1 MKNKIRNSIIGLM
14 FILSPIKSEALNIA
28 VIAPQEGVYQKFG
41 QEIISGVQ
49 TAVNHINA
57 SGGLRGEKIN
67 LITVDDQCDNNIAI
81 STAQMLAVNISE
93 ADKVALVIGPYCSN
107 SLKEVTDIYGRAK
120 IFEIIPIAV
129 NSKLFTDKPE
139 GLVTLAGYTEQQSA
153 DFYQYYKQRFSGEKV
168 ALIYDSND
176 RDTIDMAAALQQEFQ
191 KNGKLD
197 LLQAYSYASFE
208 DIEAMAEEVL
218 KDKQHIAYILGNSKQ
233 TAEIASELKEE
244 KKDFIIFTNKYVAQ
258 EDYDKIMGRQAD
270 DMYYFGLPSLKDNPD
285 FAGTLVHLR
294 LAGVEPEGLGVYGYS
309 AVKLWEELVKG
320 ADSFEYEE
328 LAAELKKGKIR
339 TTWGEVEF
347 KDGAPANSLNF
358 SIYKRNNGQYTQVY

>member
-1 MKNKIRNSIIGLM
+1 M
-14 FILSPIKSEALNIA
+14 NIA
-28 VIAPQEGVYQKFG
+28 VIAPREGEYQKFG

-49 TAVNHINA
+49 TAVNHINR

-67 LITVDDQCDNNIAI
+67 LITVDDQCDKNIAI

-107 SLKEVTDIYGRAK
+107 SLKEVADIYSKAK
-120 IFEIIPIAV
+120 IFEIIPVAV
-129 NSKLFTDKPE
+129 NEKLFTTKPE
-139 GLVTLAGYTEQQSA
+139 GMVALAGYKERQSA
-153 DFYQYYKQRFSGEKV
+153 DFYNYYNKRFSGEPV
-168 ALIYDSND
+168 AIIYDSND

-208 DIEAMAEEVL
+208 DIEALAEEVL
-218 KDKQHIAYILGNSKQ
+218 KDKQHIAYVLGDSEQ
-233 TAEIASELKEE
+233 TAEIASELKAEN
-244 KKDFIIFTNKYVAQ
+244 KDFIIFTNKYVAQ
-258 EDYDKIMGRQAD
+258 EDYDKIMGSQAD

-309 AVKLWEELVKG
+309 AVKLWEELVKK
-320 ADSFEYEE
+320 ANSFEYEK
-328 LAAELKKGKIR
+328 LASELKSGKIK

-347 KDGAPANSLNF
+347 KNGAPADSLNF
-358 SIYKRNNGQYTQVY
+358 SIYKRKDGQYTQVY